1 MRKSYSTDLSDAE
14 WECLKAYLP
23 ASKLQVKLRTH
34 SLRTIFDAIFYV
46 LRSGCPWR
54 LLPADFPPWQTVY
67 YHFRKFHRK
76 ALWHSI
82 FKALR
87 GAERQRLGKDP
98 QPSAAIVDSQSVET
112 TGESA
117 GPPYGE
123 DHRKG
128 YDAHKRVKG
137 RKRHLLVDTLG
148 LVLSVYVTPAD
159 VQDKIGAR
167 CVLVGRSW
175 LLPRL
180 KKIWADGAYSGE
192 PLARWC
198 EEEGGWELEVVERE
212 PEAKGFNVLPKRWIV
227 ERTIAWLVRNRR
239 LVKDYER
246 KVQTTETFI
255 EIVMIRLILRRL
267 ARAATNL
274 TITRSNSL

>member
-1 MRKSYSTDLSDAE
+1 MRKRYPTDLSDRE

-23 ASKLQVKLRTH
+23 ASRLQTRLRTH

-54 LLPADFPPWQTVY
+54 LLPRDFSPWQTVF
-67 YHFRKFHRK
+67 YHFRKFQRK
-76 ALWHSI
+76 AWWHSI

-87 GAERQRLGKDP
+87 GAERERVGRQP
-98 QPSAAIVDSQSVET
+98 QPSAAIVDSQSVKT

-117 GPPYGE
+117 GPPYSD

-137 RKRHLLVDTLG
+137 RKPHLLVDTLG
-148 LVLSVYVTPAD
+148 LILSVYVTPAD
-159 VQDKIGAR
+159 VQDRVGAR
-167 CVLVGRSW
+167 CVLVGRSS

-180 KKIWADGAYSGE
+180 KKIWADGAYSSE

-198 EEEGGWELEVVERE
+198 RKEGGWEL
-212 PEAKGFNVLPKRWIV
+212 PG
-227 ERTIAWLVRNRR
+227 RR
-239 LVKDYER
+239 ARQGGQGLQYPTKAVDSRAHY
-246 KVQTTETFI
+246 
-255 EIVMIRLILRRL
+255 RL
-267 ARAATNL
+267 AGQKPPAW
-274 TITRSNSL
+274 